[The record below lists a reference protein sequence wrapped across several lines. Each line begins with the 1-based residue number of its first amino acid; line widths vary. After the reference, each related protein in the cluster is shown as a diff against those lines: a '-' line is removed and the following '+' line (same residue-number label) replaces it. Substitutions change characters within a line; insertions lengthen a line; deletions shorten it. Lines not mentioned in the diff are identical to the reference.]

1 VATSGTVGSTVFT
14 NQQIIDHAFRRCKMV
29 EQEITGEHIE
39 IALDMLWLYTQTLVN
54 KGIKLWN
61 LVPLLEPIYHRQQ
74 TLPLPIGTEDTY
86 TINLRNQQVLGGT
99 ASATEGVADNAFDR
113 DLTTACTQVSAA
125 GSITLLIPS
134 ATYVSTFGILPN
146 VTDTWDYVI
155 EGSNDNFVSQT
166 VTLLTRIA
174 QAVQANQWL
183 WVDVQGPFAT
193 GVTEFTSYRLRATGT
208 TVLDVIELE
217 FQHTPNE
224 IPMYKLN
231 RNDYVNLPDKIS
243 TGRPTQFWY
252 DRQRTIPELELWPN
266 PGAEFTFQQVTGYI
280 QRQVQDVGEM
290 KDELEVPDRWYL
302 AIVCNLAAQMGREIK
317 EVQEEI
323 IPRLDLD
330 AKNYLDDAWT
340 GETDESEAYLRPNIS
355 PYTR

>member
-1 VATSGTVGSTVFT
+1 
-14 NQQIIDHAFRRCKMV
+14 
-29 EQEITGEHIE
+29 
-39 IALDMLWLYTQTLVN
+39 LVN

-74 TLPLPIGTEDTY
+74 TLPLPLGTEDTY
-86 TINLRNQQVLGGT
+86 TINLRNQKVLGGT

-125 GSITLLIPS
+125 GSITLLISS

-146 VTDTWDYVI
+146 VNGTWDYVI
-155 EGSNDNFVSQT
+155 EASNDNFVSQT
-166 VTLLTRIA
+166 VTLLTRTG
-174 QAVQANQWL
+174 QVVQANQWL

-193 GVTEFTSYRLRATGT
+193 GVTEFNTYRLRATGT
-208 TVLDVIELE
+208 TVLDVVELE
-217 FQHTPNE
+217 YQHTPNE

-243 TGRPTQFWY
+243 TGRPTQYWY
-252 DRQRTIPELELWPN
+252 DRQRTIPEMELWPS
-266 PGAEFTFQQVTGYI
+266 PAEEFTFGQVTGYI
-280 QRQVQDVGEM
+280 QRQMQDVGEM
-290 KDELEVPDRWYL
+290 TDELEVPDRWYL
-302 AIVCNLAAQMGREIK
+302 AIVCNLGAQLGREIK
-317 EVQEEI
+317 EVPEEL

-330 AKNYLDDAWT
+330 AQNYLSDAWT
-340 GETDESEAYLRPNIS
+340 GETDSSEVYLRPNIA

>member
-1 VATSGTVGSTVFT
+1 MPTTGTVGSTVFS

-29 EQEITGEHIE
+29 EQEITGEHIQS
-39 IALDMLWLYTQTLVN
+39 ALEMLWLYTQTLVN

-61 LVPLLEPIYHRQQ
+61 LVPLLEPIYWRQQ
-74 TLPLPIGTEDTY
+74 TLILPLGTEDTY
-86 TINLRNQQVLGGT
+86 TINLRNQKVLGGQ

-155 EGSNDNFVSQT
+155 EGSNDNFVT
-166 VTLLTRIA
+166 ATALLTRTA
-174 QAVQANQWL
+174 QEVVANRWL

-193 GVTEFTSYRLRATGT
+193 GVTEFNAYRLRATGT
-208 TVLDVIELE
+208 TVLDVSELE
-217 FQHTPNE
+217 YQHTPNE

-252 DRQRTIPELELWPN
+252 DRQRTQPELELWPN
-266 PGAEFTFQQVTGYI
+266 PAQEFTFQQVTGYI
-280 QRQVQDVGEM
+280 QRQMQDVGEM
-290 KDELEVPDRWYL
+290 TDELEVPDRWYL

-317 EVQEEI
+317 EVQEII

-330 AKNYLDDAWT
+330 AETYLKDAWT